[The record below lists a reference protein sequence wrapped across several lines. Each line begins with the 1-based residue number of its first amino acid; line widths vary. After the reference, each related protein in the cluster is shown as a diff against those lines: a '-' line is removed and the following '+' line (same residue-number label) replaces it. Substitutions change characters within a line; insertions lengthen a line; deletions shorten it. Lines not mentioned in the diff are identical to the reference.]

1 MNIADLNVPL
11 LYVGSII
18 LVAVKMYSSFA
29 RLEQYVNL
37 KVGELEQS
45 NKLQDEA
52 RKAKD
57 EKYDYLFHAFDE
69 KIEHRTRRLSGS
81 ITQMQSYLEK
91 QGDFVRR
98 DPLYDGGNN

>member
-45 NKLQDEA
+45 NRLQDEA

-57 EKYDYLFHAFDE
+57 EKYEYLFNAFDE
-69 KIEHRTRRLSGS
+69 KLEHRSKRLSGS
-81 ITQMQSYLEK
+81 IKQIQNYLEK
-91 QGDFVRR
+91 KGDFVRR
-98 DPLYDGGNN
+98 DPLYDGGNS